1 MQQKNKNKK
10 TAVKK
15 IYPYLKSKKLC
26 INAKL
31 SIGLTTKPFGTFV
44 PKQHNYFKYCK
55 RAKKLRFMTEL
66 PLFLAVWTGLEPA
79 TPCVTGMYSNQ
90 LNYQTSA

>member
-1 MQQKNKNKK
+1 MKQKNKNKK

-15 IYPYLKSKKLC
+15 INPYLKSKKLC

-44 PKQHNYFKYCK
+44 PKQHNYFKYFK
-55 RAKKLRFMTEL
+55 RAKKPFFKERL
-66 PLFLAVWTGLEPA
+66 PLYWRSGRD
-79 TPCVTGMYSNQ
+79 SNPRPH
-90 LNYQTSA
+90 A